1 MSPLLIYGSAMEL
14 SVQIYDD
21 LRSMQAAV
29 EAINASDSE
38 AERIEGLCK
47 IAFRP
52 SVGEMPHVDPF
63 SSRYRDMIIEIY
75 KVHYRTRGV

>member
-1 MSPLLIYGSAMEL
+1 MEL